1 MAEAMRADDVDAGAP
16 AAGWASGPLGAVQA
30 ADREIARQTALRA
43 RAIAEFAATRP
54 SSADRQPGKPG
65 AMSAD
70 RRASRAEVLSG
81 VSEWATQELSLAL
94 SRISQ
99 SAEALLTR
107 SLTLV
112 HRLPQTLG
120 ALEAGALHDGHLWP
134 MLGTVAPIADDRIR
148 AEVEAELLA
157 WATGRVTT
165 PAQLGDKARRVV
177 LRRDAR
183 DAAGRLTR
191 ALRER
196 GVSVRPGAA
205 DGTAVLSALL
215 SVPEAQALL
224 DALGRYADSLE
235 PTPDD
240 RRTRGQRMA
249 DCLLDLVLRPGENG
263 LPPVQAQLTLVAG
276 VRTVLGGDQPGEIN
290 GQVVPAEM
298 VRALARALGLL
309 PDVTPPDAAGAPDT
323 AGAAE
328 SAGAPGSAPASG
340 ETPAADPTPAPD
352 PAPAPDPTPA
362 PDATSAPDAP
372 SSSRAGAAAWHPTE
386 EEELADWWA
395 ATEARVLEEWRG
407 AEDPPPEEQ
416 ARFWAEAARWESM
429 PAAMDV
435 LPWLDPAWRA
445 DDGACS
451 EPGPEPAPEPVPG
464 PALADAPAPE
474 PDRDPVL
481 ADAPAP
487 EPDRGP
493 VLADAPAPEPDRGP
507 VLADVPAPEPGSW
520 AAADR
525 AVEAAGAVLLGLERA
540 VGRAWGAVA
549 DAEATGADDE
559 AAWQRSPEG
568 RASSAS
574 DALSALGAATDAQR
588 AALAD
593 LLDRTGGGG
602 LVDRPRIAVVD
613 ELTGALVALTDADE
627 LRRRSR
633 CQARACRR
641 NPGRCTH
648 DLGGMPGLGAP
659 PPTDGYRPGARLDRF
674 VRARDRRCRQPG
686 CRRPVPRRGELD
698 HDRRWPEGETS
709 AANLVGYCTSHHR
722 GKHQA
727 PGWQHHLAAD
737 STLTVTTPSGL
748 VASTTPPPF

>member
-1 MAEAMRADDVDAGAP
+1 MAERVRADDADAGAP

-43 RAIAEFAATRP
+43 RAIADFAATRP
-54 SSADRQPGKPG
+54 SSADRQPGEPG

-70 RRASRAEVLSG
+70 RRASRAEVLSR
-81 VSEWATQELSLAL
+81 VSEWATHELSLAL
-94 SRISQ
+94 SRTSQ

-112 HRLPQTLG
+112 HRLPQTLD

-157 WATGRVTT
+157 WAARRVTT

-224 DALGRYADSLE
+224 DALGRYADALE

-240 RRTRGQRMA
+240 RRTRGQKMA

-309 PDVTPPDAAGAPDT
+309 PD
-323 AGAAE
+323 
-328 SAGAPGSAPASG
+328 
-340 ETPAADPTPAPD
+340 PAA
-352 PAPAPDPTPA
+352 PAPAPAPTEPDETA
-362 PDATSAPDAP
+362 PPDATAEPPAAEEPDETWSPGTRPPDA
-372 SSSRAGAAAWHPTE
+372 WE
-386 EEELADWWA
+386 EEALADWWA
-395 ATEARVLEEWRG
+395 ATEARVLEEWGG

-416 ARFWAEAARWESM
+416 ARFWEKAARWEAM
-429 PAAMDV
+429 PAAVDV
-435 LPWLDPAWRA
+435 LPWLDPAWTA
-445 DDGACS
+445 DDDPWS
-451 EPGPEPAPEPVPG
+451 EPGPERGSGPAPAGAPTPDLRPS
-464 PALADAPAPE
+464 PALADAPG
-474 PDRDPVL
+474 L
-481 ADAPAP
+481 
-487 EPDRGP
+487 
-493 VLADAPAPEPDRGP
+493 
-507 VLADVPAPEPGSW
+507 GSW
-520 AAADR
+520 AVADR
-525 AVEAAGAVLLGLERA
+525 AVEAAGAVLLELERA
-540 VGRAWGAVA
+540 VGQARGAVAAAEVA
-549 DAEATGADDE
+549 DAEDE
-559 AAWQRSPEG
+559 SAWQMSAEG
-568 RASSAS
+568 RSSSAC
-574 DALSALGAATDAQR
+574 DALTALGAATQAHR
-588 AALAD
+588 TALAE
-593 LLDRTGGGG
+593 LLGRTGGGG
-602 LVDRPRIAVVD
+602 LVDRPRIALVD

-633 CQARACRR
+633 CEAGACRR
-641 NPGRCTH
+641 DPARCTH
-648 DLGGMPGLGAP
+648 DLSALPGLGAP

-674 VRARDRRCRQPG
+674 LRARDRRCRFAG
-686 CRRPVPRRGELD
+686 CRRPVPRGGELD
-698 HDRRWPEGETS
+698 HDRPWPEGETS
-709 AANLVGYCTSHHR
+709 AANLVGYCTPHHR

-727 PGWQHHLAAD
+727 PGWQHELAD
-737 STLTVTTPSGL
+737 DGTLTVTTPSGL
-748 VASTTPPPF
+748 VASTSPPPF